1 MHFKFGF
8 IHAYQD
14 QENINVPIMFPWKEK
29 LFVHTDILTKIFEI
43 LRVITLLSA
52 VTRSELGDKMCM
64 LIRSIPAKKKK
75 KEYRTRTCKKSVD
88 SFVQVCNLDRSDEGL
103 TLETS
108 AF

>member
-29 LFVHTDILTKIFEI
+29 LFVHIDIITKIFKI

-52 VTRSELGDKMCM
+52 VTRSELGGKMCI
-64 LIRSIPAKKKK
+64 LIIWII
-75 KEYRTRTCKKSVD
+75 YVLN
-88 SFVQVCNLDRSDEGL
+88 SFVNNYLLYSPTDAAPRFL
-103 TLETS
+103 
-108 AF
+108 

>member
-29 LFVHTDILTKIFEI
+29 LFVHIDIITKIFKI

-52 VTRSELGDKMCM
+52 VTRSELGDKMCI

-75 KEYRTRTCKKSVD
+75 GIPEPAKSQWTPL
-88 SFVQVCNLDRSDEGL
+88 SKFVIWISRNVSLL
-103 TLETS
+103 TLYGG
-108 AF
+108 

>member
-29 LFVHTDILTKIFEI
+29 LFVHIDIITKIFKI

-52 VTRSELGDKMCM
+52 VTRSELGGKMCI
-64 LIRSIPAKKKK
+64 LIIWLI
-75 KEYRTRTCKKSVD
+75 YVLN
-88 SFVQVCNLDRSDEGL
+88 SFVNNYLLYSPTDAAPRFL
-103 TLETS
+103 
-108 AF
+108 